1 MTVQSDGPADW
12 TLVTASAS
20 MGAVAGDHVVPA
32 SRVVTTTA
40 LPGSEAP
47 VEPTAMQSVAVGH
60 ETPLNCGVLP
70 PATCWA
76 FHDFPPLVVA
86 TMTVAPVAGG
96 FGPATPTAQ
105 HRLAVAHD
113 TDPSSPVP
121 LGAGCPTTRGV
132 PFGSPRTWRL
142 RALGVE
148 CPTSPQAEVMVASVP
163 RRRNGPPCRGR
174 ASVEARNME
183 ARQDEDSG
191 GGRIF
196 WCTVGYPRSGGSV
209 DVLIIGLML
218 LAAVHG
224 LRLGALVQLLT
235 FGGFFLGFV
244 LGTLVWVPLLSTGPW
259 GPTRSLLVVSW

>member
-1 MTVQSDGPADW
+1 M

-60 ETPLNCGVLP
+60 ETPLSCGVPP

-113 TDPSSPVP
+113 TDPELPVP

-148 CPTSPQAEVMVASVP
+148 CPTSAQAEVMVASAP
-163 RRRNGPPCRGR
+163 RRRNGPPRRRARQCRGTER
-174 ASVEARNME
+174 GSTA
-183 ARQDEDSG
+183 
-191 GGRIF
+191 GR
-196 WCTVGYPRSGGSV
+196 G
-209 DVLIIGLML
+209 
-218 LAAVHG
+218 
-224 LRLGALVQLLT
+224 
-235 FGGFFLGFV
+235 
-244 LGTLVWVPLLSTGPW
+244 
-259 GPTRSLLVVSW
+259 